1 MNLEEV
7 VKAIDTAVFTKTG
20 RHLNEVEI
28 ILLRG
33 AWQGKTYEQ
42 MVETCQYSLA
52 YLKQAAGPKLW
63 KLLSEALGQDV
74 SKTSFRAVLERTWQ
88 TSQTMAGQL
97 LGAGGAGGQGDKGT
111 RGQGD
116 KGNLAQS
123 SSSPSSPSSP
133 SSSSYPTPYLD
144 WGEAPDV
151 TLFYGRTGELVTL
164 EQWIVKERC
173 RLVAIV
179 GMGGIGKTTL
189 SVRSAKQIQD
199 EFEFVVWRSLRNAP
213 PISELLGD
221 LIQSLSQQQ
230 TTHLSADIDNRVSQL
245 TEYLHQHRCLLILDS
260 VETILRRGELAG
272 HYRLEHEG
280 YREFLRRLGETPHQ
294 SCLLL
299 TSLEKPREI
308 AALEGKTSP
317 VRCLQ
322 LTGLQA
328 EAQEIFKEKSLSEAG
343 RWDELIQLYRGNPL
357 ALKIVTTT
365 IRELFGGNVAEFLK
379 QNTIVF
385 GDIRDIL
392 DEQFERLS
400 DLEQQILYWLAVECH
415 PVSLSELRTNI
426 FAPGS
431 QAELIEA
438 LESLLRRSLISTNV
452 NQAGE
457 TLFTLQQPVVSEY
470 VKDQF
475 IKQVCAE
482 IQELFKTQKIEKIEL
497 FRNHALVNQQ
507 QDEEVKQ
514 LQLRLILAPVKDR
527 LCTIYRDEKL
537 IEEQL
542 NTVLSMLQGKS
553 QLAVGYVG
561 ENIQNLLL
569 ELKSISINYDFSYNA

>member
-63 KLLSEALGQDV
+63 KLLSEALGEDV

-88 TSQTMAGQL
+88 TSETMAGES
-97 LGAGGAGGQGDKGT
+97 
-111 RGQGD
+111 
-116 KGNLAQS
+116 LATGEN
-123 SSSPSSPSSP
+123 SPIE
-133 SSSSYPTPYLD
+133 YLKSKIQNRTD

-151 TLFYGRTGELVTL
+151 AIFYGRTGELVTL

-199 EFEFVVWRSLRNAP
+199 EFEYVVWRSLRNAP

-230 TTHLSADIDNRVSQL
+230 TTHLSADIDDRISQL
-245 TEYLHQHRCLLILDS
+245 TEYLHHHRCLLILDS

-343 RWDELIQLYRGNPL
+343 RWGELIQLYRGNPL

-400 DLEQQILYWLAVECH
+400 DLEQQLLYWLAVECH
-415 PVSLSELRTNI
+415 PVSLSELRINI

-438 LESLLRRSLISTNV
+438 LESLLRRSLIATNV
-452 NQAGE
+452 NQGGE

-475 IKQVCAE
+475 VKQVCAE
-482 IQELFKTQKIEKIEL
+482 IQELFKNQKLERIEL
-497 FRNHALVNQQ
+497 FRNHALVSHQ
-507 QDEEVKQ
+507 QDAEVKQ
-514 LQLRLILAPVKDR
+514 LQLRLILTPVKDR

-537 IEEQL
+537 IEDQL
-542 NTVLSMLQGKS
+542 NIVLSMLQGKS
-553 QLAVGYVG
+553 QLAVGYVR

-569 ELKSISINYDFSYNA
+569 ELQSNSINHDFSYNA

>member
-1 MNLEEV
+1 M
-7 VKAIDTAVFTKTG
+7 
-20 RHLNEVEI
+20 
-28 ILLRG
+28 
-33 AWQGKTYEQ
+33 Q
-42 MVETCQYSLA
+42 
-52 YLKQAAGPKLW
+52 
-63 KLLSEALGQDV
+63 
-74 SKTSFRAVLERTWQ
+74 
-88 TSQTMAGQL
+88 
-97 LGAGGAGGQGDKGT
+97 
-111 RGQGD
+111 
-116 KGNLAQS
+116 
-123 SSSPSSPSSP
+123 
-133 SSSSYPTPYLD
+133 
-144 WGEAPDV
+144 
-151 TLFYGRTGELVTL
+151 ELVTL

-199 EFEFVVWRSLRNAP
+199 EFEYVVWRSLRNAP

-221 LIQSLSQQQ
+221 LIQSLSHQQ
-230 TTHLSADIDNRVSQL
+230 TTHLSVDIDGRVSQL

-322 LTGLQA
+322 LTGLQV

-343 RWDELIQLYRGNPL
+343 RWGELIQLYRGNPL

-365 IRELFGGNVAEFLK
+365 IKELFGGNVAEFLK

-438 LESLLRRSLISTNV
+438 LESLLRRSLIARNV
-452 NQAGE
+452 HQGGE

-475 IKQVCAE
+475 VKQVCAE
-482 IQELFKTQKIEKIEL
+482 IQELFKNQKLERIEL
-497 FRNHALVNQQ
+497 FRNHALVSQQ
-507 QDEEVKQ
+507 QDAEVKQ
-514 LQLRLILAPVKDR
+514 LQVRLILAPVKDR

-537 IEEQL
+537 IEEHL

-553 QLAVGYVG
+553 QLAVGYVR

-569 ELKSISINYDFSYNA
+569 ELKSNSISHDFSYNA